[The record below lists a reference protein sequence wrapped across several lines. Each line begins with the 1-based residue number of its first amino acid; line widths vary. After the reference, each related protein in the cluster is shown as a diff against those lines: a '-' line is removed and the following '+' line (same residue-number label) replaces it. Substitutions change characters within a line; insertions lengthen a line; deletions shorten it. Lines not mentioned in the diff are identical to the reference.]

1 MQCENHEEFVQVA
14 LNYGWM
20 LWEYGTDSTCEVGGD
35 APHHALIWLKPCA
48 WDEDQK
54 IPVGCVCCTDLNDE
68 LFKYAEEVFD
78 IVESRRI
85 ERGKPT
91 RLPEEYP
98 RADRPPALAG
108 RVDWLDPYR
117 AK

>member
-1 MQCENHEEFVQVA
+1 MQCKHHEEFVQVA
-14 LNYGWM
+14 LSYGWM

-35 APHHALIWLKPCA
+35 APHQALIWLKPCA

-54 IPVGCVCCTDLNDE
+54 TPVGCVCCTDLEQE
-68 LFKYAEEVFD
+68 LFKYAEEVLGV
-78 IVESRRI
+78 VESRRI

-91 RLPEEYP
+91 ALPDNYSHP
-98 RADRPPALAG
+98 DGPPALCASPT
-108 RVDWLDPYR
+108 WLAPYQ